1 MQDILVQI
9 IFGWPAVITSLLVS
23 VAGLWFK
30 KPILLVVG
38 GILIILFT
46 IYISGYW
53 RPAGIL
59 PLFQLGAAYALWKK
73 KTAACLGAAF
83 APGHHER
90 QSGICGFDPAA
101 LNH

>member
-73 KTAACLGAAF
+73 KTTLAWVLLSPLVIMSVSLAYVVLTQ
-83 APGHHER
+83 PR
-90 QSGICGFDPAA
+90 
-101 LNH
+101 